1 MPSMQLG
8 MSFFEGFVDFFV
20 VRTRI
25 ISCLLGHC
33 SLWLLCSPKLGVLY

>member
-8 MSFFEGFVDFFV
+8 MSFFEGFVNFFV

-33 SLWLLCSPKLGVLY
+33 PLWLLSSLKIGVLF